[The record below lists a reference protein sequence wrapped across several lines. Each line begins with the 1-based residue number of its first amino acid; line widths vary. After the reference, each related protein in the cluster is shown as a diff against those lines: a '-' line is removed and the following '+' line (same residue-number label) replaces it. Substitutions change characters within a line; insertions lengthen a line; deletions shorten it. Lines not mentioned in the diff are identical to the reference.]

1 MEEIVVGVDGSECAK
16 KALAEAIREA
26 QLRAAHLRVICVWQL
41 PTSAYGMGGF
51 VPTLD
56 EATTDAFR
64 ESAQQV
70 VEGSLEQAKQTQP
83 GIVCDGKVVEGQ
95 AAAVLLKESED
106 ASLVVVG
113 NRGHGGFGSL
123 LLGSVSQQVVHHA
136 HCPVLVVRATA
147 R

>member
-1 MEEIVVGVDGSECAK
+1 MDQIVVGVDGSECAE

-26 QLRAAHLRVICVWQL
+26 QLRAGHLRVICAWQL

-64 ESAQQV
+64 QSAQTV
-70 VEGSLEQAKQTQP
+70 VDASLERAKQA
-83 GIVCDGKVVEGQ
+83 GIACDGKAVEGQ
-95 AAAVLLKESED
+95 AAALLLKESEH

-136 HCPVLVVRATA
+136 HCPVLVVRATSS
-147 R
+147 